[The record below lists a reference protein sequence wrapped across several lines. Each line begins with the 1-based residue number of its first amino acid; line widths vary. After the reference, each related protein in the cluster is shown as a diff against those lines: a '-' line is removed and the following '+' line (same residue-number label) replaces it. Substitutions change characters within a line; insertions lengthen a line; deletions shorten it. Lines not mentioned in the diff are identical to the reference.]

1 MITLVAPCAIGAE
14 KVLTNELKQLGF
26 VTLGNAQGRAPVGR
40 VLFTPPPASG
50 AVSDADAGSN
60 PPLASGD
67 KLSITR
73 DDLAAMYRANLC
85 LRTADRVYL
94 RVACF
99 PCTDFDALFE
109 GVKTVRWHEFFKKD
123 VRVVVDKVRTH
134 ASKLSS
140 EHSVQSIT
148 HKAIYECLGR
158 AWHMSI
164 LPETGTEVTVRV
176 YIDSNEASILLD
188 LSGMPLHRRGY
199 RTAGGE
205 APIRETLAAVLL
217 QMMSWRRKT
226 PLHDAFCGS
235 GTIPIEAILYAHN
248 IAPGFNRA
256 FALEDLALFTGTD
269 ARAIIDGERKKA
281 ALAIRT
287 DCLVR
292 VTGTDIDE
300 NILVSARGN
309 AERACAVAGRALQ
322 SIGNDTRIPRPDFV
336 QASFEDLAAPYDTG
350 LLLSNPPYG
359 ERLGDS
365 DSAVALYRSMQML
378 KTNFTGWD
386 LGFITSH
393 TGFEQA
399 FGLRSSKKK
408 SLKSGN
414 LDTCF
419 YIFEKETR

>member
-1 MITLVAPCAIGAE
+1 
-14 KVLTNELKQLGF
+14 
-26 VTLGNAQGRAPVGR
+26 
-40 VLFTPPPASG
+40 
-50 AVSDADAGSN
+50 
-60 PPLASGD
+60 
-67 KLSITR
+67 
-73 DDLAAMYRANLC
+73 MYRANLC

-99 PCTDFDALFE
+99 PCTDFEALFE
-109 GVKTVRWHEFFKKD
+109 GVRAVQWQDFFKRD

-134 ASKLSS
+134 ASNLSS
-140 EHSVQSIT
+140 EHSIQSVT
-148 HKAIYECLGR
+148 HKAIYETLGK
-158 AWHMSI
+158 AWHMSL

-176 YIDSNEASILLD
+176 YIDANVASILLD
-188 LSGMPLHRRGY
+188 LSGQPLHRRGY

-205 APIRETLAAVLL
+205 APIRETLAAVIL

-248 IAPGFNRA
+248 IAPGLGRS
-256 FALEDLALFTGTD
+256 FALEDLAIFSGEN
-269 ARAIIDGERKKA
+269 ARSVIDGERKKA

-292 VTGTDIDE
+292 VTGSDLDE
-300 NILVSARGN
+300 QILLSARGN
-309 AERACAVAGRALQ
+309 AERACAIAGRALQ
-322 SIGNDTRIPRPDFV
+322 SVGSSLRIPRPDFV
-336 QASFEDLAAPYDTG
+336 QASFEDLSAPYDTG
-350 LLLSNPPYG
+350 LLISNPPYG

-365 DSAVALYRSMQML
+365 DTALALYRSMQSL

-399 FGLRSSKKK
+399 FGQRASKKK

-414 LDTCF
+414 LDTFF
-419 YIFEKETR
+419 YMYEKESR